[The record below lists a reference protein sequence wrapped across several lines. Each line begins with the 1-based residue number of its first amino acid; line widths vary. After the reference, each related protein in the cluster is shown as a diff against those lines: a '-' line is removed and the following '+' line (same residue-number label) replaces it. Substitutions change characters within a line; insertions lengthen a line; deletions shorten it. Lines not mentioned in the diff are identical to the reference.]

1 MGVYKLSRIA
11 ETDLAKM
18 YEHGVAT
25 FGLPQAKDYLSGMHS
40 LLQILSDNV
49 TLGRD
54 ASEFLSSLRRFS
66 YKAHTIFYLVN
77 EDAIFIVRILN
88 QSMDYE
94 SNL

>member
-1 MGVYKLSRIA
+1 MGVYKLFWIA
-11 ETDLAKM
+11 EVDIAKM
-18 YEHGVAT
+18 YEHGIEA
-25 FGLPQAKDYLSGMHS
+25 FGLHQAQDYLCGMHS

-54 ASEFLSSLRRFS
+54 ASEFSSLLRRFS

-77 EDAIFIVRILN
+77 DDAIFIVRILN
-88 QSMDYE
+88 QSMNYE